1 MNNSITILYALN
13 AELIAKGLQS
23 IWKEEVDT
31 LLSHFVGCANA
42 ESILQELAAR
52 NYQVIVLDFDYFNGN
67 IDGFAKQ
74 LKALYPGLKIVLIA
88 EQFDRSILQT
98 YRSGVCAS
106 FSKNDKPS
114 IVRQVL
120 QAVLSNQLYL
130 PNAIIMNMINGKSYL
145 NSMEEQL
152 KLLSSKEIL
161 VLEQLS
167 VGKRMKEVAAL
178 LAIAPSTL
186 STHKSRIIKKL
197 NLETKKDLHNFLE
210 AYKNWRIK

>member
-1 MNNSITILYALN
+1 MNNPITILYAIQS
-13 AELIAKGLQS
+13 ELIARGIQT
-23 IWKEEVDT
+23 IWKGEVDT
-31 LLSHFVGCANA
+31 LSYLYIGCAND
-42 ESILQELAAR
+42 EVILQALSANAC
-52 NYQVIVLDFDYFNGN
+52 QVIVLDADYFSGEIENF
-67 IDGFAKQ
+67 IKHTHS
-74 LKALYPGLKIVLIA
+74 LYPALKIVLIA
-88 EQFDRSILQT
+88 EKFDRNILQT
-98 YRSGVCAS
+98 YRNGVCAS

-114 IVRQVL
+114 IVRQVF

-130 PNAIIMNMINGKSYL
+130 PNIIIMNMINGKSYL
-145 NSMEEQL
+145 NSIEEQL
-152 KLLSSKEIL
+152 KLLSTKEIL